1 MKQIIT
7 QHGWGLNKYFWDDY
21 KVDFLNNNWH
31 WQDNERGYFSTNNYQ
46 AKWIKSESKKEI
58 RMTLCHSFGFHL
70 MQKKILKEATHIVLI
85 NSFNNFLPLSNKRN
99 YILRSLKRM
108 ETKIIKDD
116 HKVDF
121 LKNNWHWQDNE
132 RGYFSTNNYQAKWI
146 KSESKKEIRMILCHS
161 FGFHLMPKKILKD
174 ATHIILINSFNNF
187 LPLSNKRNF
196 ILRSLKRMEK
206 KIIKDE
212 PKDMLK
218 EFIYRSFMPNHM
230 NNSFKNIF
238 YKSLESL
245 NKTLLLSDLKELY
258 INRDFPVFLRKDCK
272 IIFIK
277 SENDLILDNES
288 NNNFLDSLNKTLE
301 RKPILIK
308 LAQQGH
314 CLNNLNLYEILRNT
328 LND

>member
-7 QHGWGLNKYFWDDY
+7 QHGWGLNKHFWDY
-21 KVDFLNNNWH
+21 FKVDFLNNNWY
-31 WQDNERGYFSTNNYQ
+31 WQDNERGYFSKNNFQ
-46 AKWIKSESKKEI
+46 AKWIKSDSKKEI
-58 RMTLCHSFGFHL
+58 KMTLCHSYGFHL
-70 MQKKILKEATHIVLI
+70 MQKTILKEATHIVLI
-85 NSFNNFLPLSNKRN
+85 NSFNNFLPISDKRN
-99 YILRSLKRM
+99 LILRSLKRM
-108 ETKIIKDD
+108 E
-116 HKVDF
+116 
-121 LKNNWHWQDNE
+121 
-132 RGYFSTNNYQAKWI
+132 A
-146 KSESKKEIRMILCHS
+146 
-161 FGFHLMPKKILKD
+161 
-174 ATHIILINSFNNF
+174 
-187 LPLSNKRNF
+187 
-196 ILRSLKRMEK
+196 

-218 EFIYRSFMPNHM
+218 EFIHRSFMPNDIS
-230 NNSFKNIF
+230 NSFKNIF
-238 YKSLESL
+238 CKSLESL

-301 RKPILIK
+301 REPILIK

>member
-21 KVDFLNNNWH
+21 KVDFLKNNWH

-99 YILRSLKRM
+99 FILKSLKRM
-108 ETKIIKDD
+108 ETKII
-116 HKVDF
+116 
-121 LKNNWHWQDNE
+121 
-132 RGYFSTNNYQAKWI
+132 R
-146 KSESKKEIRMILCHS
+146 
-161 FGFHLMPKKILKD
+161 
-174 ATHIILINSFNNF
+174 
-187 LPLSNKRNF
+187 
-196 ILRSLKRMEK
+196 
-206 KIIKDE
+206 DE
-212 PKDMLK
+212 TKDMLK
-218 EFIYRSFMPNHM
+218 EFIHRSFMPNHM

-245 NKTLLLSDLKELY
+245 NKTLLLGDLKQLY
-258 INRDFPVFLRKDCK
+258 INRDIPLFLRKDCK

-288 NNNFLDSLNKTLE
+288 NNNFLDSLNKILD
-301 RKPILIK
+301 RNPILIK

-314 CLNNLNLYEILRNT
+314 CLNNLNLYEILLNT
-328 LND
+328 LNDENG